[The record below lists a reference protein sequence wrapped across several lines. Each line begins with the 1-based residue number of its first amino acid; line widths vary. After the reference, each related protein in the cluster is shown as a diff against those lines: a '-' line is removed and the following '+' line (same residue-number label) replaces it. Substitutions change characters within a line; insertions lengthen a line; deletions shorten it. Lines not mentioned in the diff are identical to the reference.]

1 MSSERLSNRK
11 RASVITNLNAALLAL
26 ILVILLYDVTV
37 LRWYGERRL
46 SSSPSY
52 PPRWW
57 SVRRRATTSQL
68 TLPIARRFIRA
79 HSSKQVM
86 SAIVPVNQV

>member
-52 PPRWW
+52 PGWW
-57 SVRRRATTSQL
+57 SVGRRATSQL